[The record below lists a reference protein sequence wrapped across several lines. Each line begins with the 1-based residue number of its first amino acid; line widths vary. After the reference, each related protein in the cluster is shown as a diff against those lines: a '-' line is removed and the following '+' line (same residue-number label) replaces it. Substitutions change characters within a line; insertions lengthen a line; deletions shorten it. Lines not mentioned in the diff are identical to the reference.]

1 MILHWL
7 LMKSMIFG
15 SFGLWWPFLAFIGLF
30 GLCGLGWFF
39 KAKTGLCWWKLST
52 IDLFPTIRYQ
62 NQSPN
67 EIKDFETVWKMHL
80 ILNFIAAWR
89 RICWRMEPLV
99 DFSLLSLPN
108 ATQEITLAAWGT
120 HKHPL
125 LSISWMVSFQK
136 LNFIFQYQRTNLR
149 RGRKTVRKE
158 MWKWQMAV
166 W

>member
-1 MILHWL
+1 MSSKRLKIDQ
-7 LMKSMIFG
+7 KN
-15 SFGLWWPFLAFIGLF
+15 LF
-30 GLCGLGWFF
+30 QFSRQNNIWNLFSLESKF
-39 KAKTGLCWWKLST
+39 KYLDFCWKMRS
-52 IDLFPTIRYQ
+52 
-62 NQSPN
+62 SSV
-67 EIKDFETVWKMHL
+67 DFETVWKMHL

-136 LNFIFQYQRTNLR
+136 LNCIFQYQRTNLR